1 MNRRLSLSSVSIF
14 IALAALAGCGG
25 GGGANS
31 SPSTPVSYTY
41 TSTTSRG
48 DLVNYT
54 ITGSSA
60 AIQWNVTD
68 TVGAINY
75 TWNIAASC
83 SEQDATYGH
92 RSCTIASAVCT
103 AGATV
108 CPIISPRGSFQ
119 MLEVPGLAL
128 IANIPVATA
137 SGASG
142 STRDELHAGFIT
154 GGCPTDVSGDYV
166 YIMTGHPSNL
176 SAGTDLFGIYR
187 SDATF
192 NAVTHAD
199 FGMETVGAAALNAAV
214 ANYATNAANPT
225 GAEMFTGSSCEN
237 GVFTRTLNGSIFRL
251 NITRGGSLIL
261 DAPAGQGGL
270 ISFKT
275 TIAATL
281 ADLAQRN
288 WWGITFPDQGESEL
302 LSLRTGTVNAGAV
315 ELNGQSN
322 AGATIL
328 NIPIKPASGGAA
340 LSPANKFNAPADYTA
355 SGNVLAGT
363 YPAPANIPGL
373 FQIDD
378 SPGSN
383 IVTVASRV
391 GSQVMLYGVVFNHRD
406 RNGLGCTPGAANCE
420 LRNSGNF
427 IIFSH

>member
-1 MNRRLSLSSVSIF
+1 MNRRLSLSSSIL
-14 IALAALAGCGG
+14 IALALLAGCGSG
-25 GGGANS
+25 GSNS

-68 TVGAINY
+68 AVGVIDY
-75 TWNIAASC
+75 TWNIAATC
-83 SEQDATYGH
+83 SEQDVTYGH

-108 CPIISPRGSFQ
+108 CPIISPSGSFQ
-119 MLEVPGLAL
+119 MLEVPGTAL

-142 STRDELHAGFIT
+142 STRDELHAGFIS
-154 GGCPTDVSGDYV
+154 GGCPTDVSGDYAYV
-166 YIMTGHPSNL
+166 MTGHPSNL
-176 SAGTDLFGIYR
+176 SAGTDLFGVYR

-199 FGMETVGAAALNAAV
+199 FGMETVGAAALNTAV
-214 ANYATNAANPT
+214 ADYATNAANPT
-225 GAEMFTGSSCEN
+225 GAELFTGSSCEN
-237 GVFTRTLNGSIFRL
+237 GVFSRRLNGSIFRL
-251 NITRGGSLIL
+251 NITRAGSMIL

-281 ADLAQRN
+281 ADFAQRN

-302 LSLRTGTVNAGAV
+302 LSLSTGTVNAGAV
-315 ELNGQSN
+315 ELSGQSN
-322 AGATIL
+322 AGGAISD
-328 NIPIKPASGGAA
+328 IFIKPASGGAA
-340 LSPANKFNAPADYTA
+340 LSPANKFDAPGDYTA
-355 SGNVLAGT
+355 SGNVLLGT
-363 YPAPANIPGL
+363 YPTPANIPGL

-378 SPGSN
+378 LLESN

-406 RNGLGCTPGAANCE
+406 QNGLGCAPGAANCE